1 MKNKICIMDYGL
13 GNVKSIFNAV
23 RKIGKKPYYFSETKS
38 YDFDALII
46 PGVGSFGRAMK
57 LINNNYLELIYYAK
71 ENKKLIIGI
80 CLGMQIMF
88 EYGLEG
94 KKTKGLGFF
103 KGKVE
108 PISKDKKVK
117 VPNIGWRKIH
127 IYKKNK
133 LISISKKINH
143 KKFYFIHSYC
153 IHVKKNKKNI
163 IGILNY
169 YDKKIV
175 SIINNKN
182 IYGFQFHPEKSGK
195 DGLEILKELL
205 Y

>member
-1 MKNKICIMDYGL
+1 MDYGL

-23 RKIGKKPYYFSETKS
+23 KKVGKKPYYFSETKN

-46 PGVGSFGRAMK
+46 PGVGSFSQAMK
-57 LINNNYLELIYYAK
+57 LINNNYKELIDYAK
-71 ENKKLIIGI
+71 KNKKLIIGI

-108 PISKDKKVK
+108 LISKDKKIK
-117 VPNIGWRKIH
+117 VPNIGWRKI
-127 IYKKNK
+127 Y
-133 LISISKKINH
+133 ISKRNKFNNIAKFINF

-153 IHVKKNKKNI
+153 VRVKKNKKNI
-163 IGILNY
+163 VGILDY
-169 YDKKIV
+169 CGKKII
-175 SIINNKN
+175 STINNKN

-195 DGLEILKELL
+195 DGLELLKKLL
-205 Y
+205 N

>member
-1 MKNKICIMDYGL
+1 MDYGL

-23 RKIGKKPYYFSETKS
+23 KKVGGDPYYFSETIDYS
-38 YDFDALII
+38 FDTLII
-46 PGVGSFGRAMK
+46 PGVGSFNEAMK
-57 LINNNYLELIYYAK
+57 LINNNYLDLINYAK
-71 ENKKLIIGI
+71 KNEKLIIGI

-103 KGKVE
+103 KGNVE
-108 PISKDKKVK
+108 LISKSESHKIPNVGWKKV
-117 VPNIGWRKIH
+117 NIL
-127 IYKKNK
+127 KKDNK
-133 LISISKKINH
+133 NFNIFNL
-143 KKFYFIHSYC
+143 KKFYFIHSFC
-153 IHVKKNKKNI
+153 VHLKNNKKDI
-163 IGILNY
+163 IGIIKY

-195 DGLEILKELL
+195 DGLKLLKKILN
-205 Y
+205 

>member
-1 MKNKICIMDYGL
+1 MKNRICIMDYGL

-23 RKIGKKPYYFSETKS
+23 KKVGGDPYYFSETKDYS
-38 YDFDALII
+38 FDTLII
-46 PGVGSFGRAMK
+46 PGVGSFNEAMK
-57 LINNNYLELIYYAK
+57 LINNNYLDLINYAK
-71 ENKKLIIGI
+71 KNEKLIIGI

-103 KGKVE
+103 KGNVE
-108 PISKDKKVK
+108 LISKSESHKI
-117 VPNIGWRKIH
+117 PNIGWKKVNIL
-127 IYKKNK
+127 KKNNK
-133 LISISKKINH
+133 NLNIFNL
-143 KKFYFIHSYC
+143 KKFYFIHSFC
-153 IHVKKNKKNI
+153 VHLKKNKKDI
-163 IGILNY
+163 IGILKY

-195 DGLEILKELL
+195 DGLKLLKKILN
-205 Y
+205 